1 LILVKNTSKVGKSH
15 LKHSSNTRKIIKQFM
30 STPNHHS
37 LTAEEARKQLHKFNC
52 LDIAPI
58 LKPAERVSIRQA
70 LVLITSLSDYQ
81 ILGIC
86 ADNAQE
92 GILAMTTYTQALG
105 YEAPKNLPQPEG
117 PVYIKLN
124 GKNGLCY
131 LDSYAGHHRGVLVS
145 CQSYAEGGVNEM
157 YGHLPLDLFV

>member
-1 LILVKNTSKVGKSH
+1 
-15 LKHSSNTRKIIKQFM
+15 M
-30 STPNHHS
+30 STSNHQK
-37 LTAEEARKQLHKFNC
+37 LTLQEAKKILNKFNC

-58 LKPAERVSIRQA
+58 LKPSEKIVTREA
-70 LVLITSLSDYQ
+70 LIFLTSLTDYQ

-86 ADNAQE
+86 ADTAKE
-92 GILAMTTYTQALG
+92 GILAMKTYSRALG
-105 YEAPKNLPQPEG
+105 YQAPTDLPEPEG

-131 LDSYAGHHRGVLVS
+131 LDSYSGHHRGVLVS
-145 CQSYAEGGVNEM
+145 CQSYQAGGVNEM

>member
-1 LILVKNTSKVGKSH
+1 
-15 LKHSSNTRKIIKQFM
+15 M
-30 STPNHHS
+30 STPNHQN
-37 LTAEEARKQLHKFNC
+37 LTTAEAKKILNKFNC

-58 LKPAERVSIRQA
+58 LKPSEKVLTRKA

-86 ADNAQE
+86 ADTAEE
-92 GILAMTTYTQALG
+92 GILAMKTYSHAFG
-105 YEAPKNLPQPEG
+105 YEVPSDLATPEG

-131 LDSYAGHHRGVLVS
+131 LDSYPGHHRGVLVS
-145 CQSYAEGGVNEM
+145 CQSYDEGGINEM

>member
-1 LILVKNTSKVGKSH
+1 
-15 LKHSSNTRKIIKQFM
+15 M
-30 STPNHHS
+30 STPNHPN
-37 LTAEEARKQLHKFNC
+37 LTTSEAKKILNKFNC

-58 LKPAERVSIRQA
+58 LKSSEKA
-70 LVLITSLSDYQ
+70 LTRRALILMASLSDYQ

-86 ADNAQE
+86 ADTAEE
-92 GILAMTTYTQALG
+92 GILAMKTYSHAFG
-105 YEAPKNLPQPEG
+105 YEAPSNLPTVEG

-131 LDSYAGHHRGVLVS
+131 LDSYSGHHRGVLVS
-145 CQSYAEGGVNEM
+145 CQSYNEGGINEL

>member
-1 LILVKNTSKVGKSH
+1 
-15 LKHSSNTRKIIKQFM
+15 M
-30 STPNHHS
+30 STPNHQN
-37 LTAEEARKQLHKFNC
+37 LTAEEAKKLLNKFNC
-52 LDIAPI
+52 LDIAPA
-58 LKPAERVSIRQA
+58 LKPSEKSVIRSA
-70 LVLITSLSDYQ
+70 LILLTNLADYQ

-86 ADNAQE
+86 ADTAEE
-92 GILAMTTYTQALG
+92 GILAMKDYSLALG
-105 YEAPKNLPQPEG
+105 YEASNNLPTTEG

-145 CQSYAEGGVNEM
+145 CQSNDEGGINEM

>member
-1 LILVKNTSKVGKSH
+1 
-15 LKHSSNTRKIIKQFM
+15 M
-30 STPNHHS
+30 STSNPHN
-37 LTAEEARKQLHKFNC
+37 LTAEEAKKLLNKFNC

-58 LKPAERVSIRQA
+58 LKPSEKAVIRNA
-70 LVLITSLSDYQ
+70 LILMTNLADYQ

-86 ADNAQE
+86 ADTAEE
-92 GILAMTTYTQALG
+92 GILAMKTYSLAFG
-105 YEAPKNLPQPEG
+105 YEAPNNLPTPEG

-131 LDSYAGHHRGVLVS
+131 LDSYPGHHRGVLVS
-145 CQSYAEGGVNEM
+145 CQSFNEDGINEM

>member
-1 LILVKNTSKVGKSH
+1 
-15 LKHSSNTRKIIKQFM
+15 M
-30 STPNHHS
+30 STPNHTN
-37 LTAEEARKQLHKFNC
+37 LTVSEAKKILNKFNC
-52 LDIAPI
+52 LDIAPVV
-58 LKPAERVSIRQA
+58 KPSEKVLIRQG
-70 LVLITSLSDYQ
+70 LLLLTSLSDYQ

-86 ADNAQE
+86 ADTEEE
-92 GILAMTTYTQALG
+92 GMLATKTYSQALG
-105 YEAPKNLPQPEG
+105 YEVPTNLPPIEG

-145 CQSYAEGGVNEM
+145 CQSYKEGGINEM

>member
-1 LILVKNTSKVGKSH
+1 
-15 LKHSSNTRKIIKQFM
+15 M
-30 STPNHHS
+30 STPNPQN
-37 LTAEEARKQLHKFNC
+37 LTDKDAKKILNKFNC

-58 LKPAERVSIRQA
+58 LKPSEKVVVRNA
-70 LVLITSLSDYQ
+70 LILVTKLADYQ

-86 ADNAQE
+86 ADTAEE
-92 GILAMTTYTQALG
+92 GILAMKTYSLALG
-105 YEAPKNLPQPEG
+105 YEPPDNLLTPEG

-145 CQSYAEGGVNEM
+145 CQSYDEGGINEM

>member
-1 LILVKNTSKVGKSH
+1 
-15 LKHSSNTRKIIKQFM
+15 M
-30 STPNHHS
+30 STPNHS
-37 LTAEEARKQLHKFNC
+37 NLQVSEAKKILNKFNC
-52 LDIAPI
+52 LDIAPVV
-58 LKPAERVSIRQA
+58 KPSEKVLIRQA
-70 LVLITSLSDYQ
+70 LLLLTSLSDYQ

-86 ADNAQE
+86 ADTEEE
-92 GILAMTTYTQALG
+92 GMLATKTYSQALG
-105 YEAPKNLPQPEG
+105 YEVPSNLPPIEG

-145 CQSYAEGGVNEM
+145 CQSYKEGGINEM

>member
-1 LILVKNTSKVGKSH
+1 
-15 LKHSSNTRKIIKQFM
+15 M
-30 STPNHHS
+30 STPNHS
-37 LTAEEARKQLHKFNC
+37 NLTVSEAKKILNKFNC
-52 LDIAPI
+52 LDIAPVV
-58 LKPAERVSIRQA
+58 KPSEKALIRQG
-70 LVLITSLSDYQ
+70 LLLLTSLSDYQ

-86 ADNAQE
+86 ADTEEE
-92 GILAMTTYTQALG
+92 GMLATKTYSQALG
-105 YEAPKNLPQPEG
+105 YEVPSNLPSIEG

-145 CQSYAEGGVNEM
+145 CQSYKEGGINEM